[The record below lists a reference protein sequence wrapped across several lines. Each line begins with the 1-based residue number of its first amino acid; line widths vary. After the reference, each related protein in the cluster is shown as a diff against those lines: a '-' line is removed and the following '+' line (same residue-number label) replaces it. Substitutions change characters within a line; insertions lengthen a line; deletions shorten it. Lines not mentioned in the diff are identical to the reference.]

1 MAGGS
6 LLADEAVLLPPPP
19 PPCLWR
25 GRGGGNS
32 GHAML
37 GTATAPI
44 PEHSEHFPSAPRTPV
59 TSEPLPC
66 RTLGDPLENIPCI
79 QRANTHTRTH
89 TPTHTTANEHSKH
102 PPKLATSPL
111 HGINTG
117 CVYPTTIP
125 HRRDDARTFLLGLV
139 YKMVAGLS

>member
-6 LLADEAVLLPPPP
+6 LLADEAAASSSSSLPVEGEG
-19 PPCLWR
+19 W
-25 GRGGGNS
+25 GVGGGNS

-79 QRANTHTRTH
+79 QRANTHTHTH
-89 TPTHTTANEHSKH
+89 AYD
-102 PPKLATSPL
+102 
-111 HGINTG
+111 GQ
-117 CVYPTTIP
+117 
-125 HRRDDARTFLLGLV
+125 
-139 YKMVAGLS
+139 